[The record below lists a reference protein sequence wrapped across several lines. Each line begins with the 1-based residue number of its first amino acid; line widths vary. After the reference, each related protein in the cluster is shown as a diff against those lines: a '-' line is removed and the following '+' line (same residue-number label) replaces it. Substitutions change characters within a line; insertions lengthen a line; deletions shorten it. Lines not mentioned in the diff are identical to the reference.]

1 MRRSEDGPV
10 GLPAQLRR
18 LNMILD
24 PDEVKKVRPDGAVP
38 GGDGTEVLPGPQYEF
53 TMQKS

>member
-1 MRRSEDGPV
+1 MRKAEDGPV

-24 PDEVKKVRPDGAVP
+24 PDEVRKVRPDEAVP
-38 GGDGTEVLPGPQYEF
+38 GGDGTEVLPGPMIEF
-53 TMQKS
+53 YQE